1 MKLRELR
8 ENRGMFRE
16 ELAKAIGTTARTI
29 GRWENGE
36 SDMPLQTAIKLAKFF
51 QVSLD
56 EFEE

>member
-1 MKLRELR
+1 MKLREHR
-8 ENRGMFRE
+8 EQSGMFRE

-51 QVSLD
+51 QVSLN
-56 EFEE
+56 EIAE